1 MLKEHVLVGCELVRE
16 ARDDFLEE
24 IKVKQGYRMQMGIS

>member
-1 MLKEHVLVGCELVRE
+1 MLKEHVLVGCEPVRE

-24 IKVKQGYRMQMGIS
+24 IKVKRGIQNANGH